1 MRKYIQLLLENNEKL
16 VNLYSSEKMGTCI
29 QVLLQTN
36 EFVVNW
42 IEKIFSFMYPNFN
55 SKFSSNQFR
64 SMNFYSSQK
73 SFLTYIQLL
82 NPKSFQINLNVS
94 VSWNLN
100 YQPKRQ
106 YRRFVKRPFC
116 SPDVIHVTTMHAK
129 NEFRIVTN
137 SILSQ
142 LVITLNYFCNDLNR

>member
-1 MRKYIQLLLENNEKL
+1 MGKWGNISNCWLISILQWKNGEIFSTLLKMRKYYQLLLENNEKL

-36 EFVVNW
+36 KFVVNLS
-42 IEKIFSFMYPNFN
+42 EKIFSFIYPTFN

-94 VSWNLN
+94 VSWNVN
-100 YQPKRQ
+100 YQPKR
-106 YRRFVKRPFC
+106 
-116 SPDVIHVTTMHAK
+116 
-129 NEFRIVTN
+129 
-137 SILSQ
+137 
-142 LVITLNYFCNDLNR
+142 

>member
-1 MRKYIQLLLENNEKL
+1 MGKYIQLLINFCSSMKKWGNIF
-16 VNLYSSEKMGTCI
+16 NLIKNAEILPTFVRKQWKTSELIFLRKMGTCTQLI

-42 IEKIFSFMYPNFN
+42 IEKIFSFIYPNFN

-100 YQPKRQ
+100 YQPKR
-106 YRRFVKRPFC
+106 
-116 SPDVIHVTTMHAK
+116 
-129 NEFRIVTN
+129 
-137 SILSQ
+137 
-142 LVITLNYFCNDLNR
+142 